1 MAKTV
6 VGLFDDRGVAHD
18 VVRELISEGFARD
31 RISVMQRQPEG
42 TDIDRGAVE
51 YVEEDGREQVEDMAK
66 GAGAGAAIG
75 GTAALLLS
83 LTAVAIPGI
92 GLVLAAGPLA
102 ALLAGAGVGAA
113 AGGLVS
119 GLTRLGV
126 EEDEAD
132 TYAEGLRR
140 GGTLVSVVSP
150 DHKADRAVSVMKHL
164 GAVEIDKRAA
174 EWRAEGW
181 TGLRAE
187 TLRPHVNPDHA
198 EGAERAAAPLAQRRD
213 ATEITAEHEPVAA
226 PLAAQ
231 TEADEFN
238 VPPPEVAI
246 PVVEEEL
253 RVGKREVERGG
264 VRVQKRVTET
274 PVEEEV
280 TLREEHV
287 NVERRPAD
295 YTFHGSEVEAF
306 QESVVEIRE
315 AYEEMIV
322 NKKAR
327 VVEEIVIGKDVEERT
342 ETVHETLRRTDVEVE
357 PLEPGRARGAAAAA
371 DDRPRRA
378 DDADANFN
386 LTGDGRDA

>member
-31 RISVMQRQPEG
+31 QIGVMQKQPEG
-42 TDIDRGAVE
+42 TDINKGAFE

-83 LTAVAIPGI
+83 LTALAIPGI
-92 GLVLAAGPLA
+92 GPVLAAGPIA
-102 ALLAGAGVGAA
+102 ALIAGAGVGAA

-126 EEDEAD
+126 DEAEAD

-140 GGTLVSVVSP
+140 GGTLVTVHSP
-150 DHKADRAVSVMKHL
+150 DHKADRAVSVMKRL

-174 EWRAEGW
+174 QWREEGW
-181 TGLRAE
+181 SSPRTE
-187 TLRPHVNPDHA
+187 TMRPHVGPDEDDKRKHEADRRATPRA
-198 EGAERAAAPLAQRRD
+198 ERD
-213 ATEITAEHEPVAA
+213 ATEITAEHERLPSEAQGVMQTPAA
-226 PLAAQ
+226 
-231 TEADEFN
+231 EDEFAL
-238 VPPPEVAI
+238 PPPEVAI

-253 RVGKREVERGG
+253 QVGKREVERGG
-264 VRVQKRVTET
+264 VRVQKRITET

-306 QESVVEIRE
+306 QESVVEIKE
-315 AYEEMIV
+315 AYEELV
-322 NKKAR
+322 LNKKAR
-327 VVEEIVIGKDVEERT
+327 VVEEVVIGKDVEEHT
-342 ETVHETLRRTDVEVE
+342 ETVRETLRRTDVEVE
-357 PLEPGRARGAAAAA
+357 PLEPGRARGAAAAH
-371 DDRPRRA
+371 DDR
-378 DDADANFN
+378 
-386 LTGDGRDA
+386 GGREED